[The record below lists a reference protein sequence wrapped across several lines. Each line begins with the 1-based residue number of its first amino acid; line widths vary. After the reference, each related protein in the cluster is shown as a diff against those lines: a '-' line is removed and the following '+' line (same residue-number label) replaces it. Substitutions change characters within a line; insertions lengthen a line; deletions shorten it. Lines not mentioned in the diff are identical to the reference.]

1 MRMRQIIKSIVTAG
15 PVILLLMVSGAHSG
29 EKPAVPMVEV
39 SATGTTQLAPDM
51 AVLSLSVLREA
62 KTARAALD
70 ANNIAMGQILV
81 ALRNNGIAKKDLQT
95 TNFNIQPRYQPRK
108 SSSGNRQAP
117 QIISYQVRNSLTVR
131 VRDLENLGSILDLVV
146 TLGVNSGGNIRF
158 TNSDP
163 SEAISLARSRAMKNA
178 MQKAETLVVAAGGKL
193 GKIILITENSNNARP
208 VPIAMA
214 RASFKGAA
222 EGAVPVAQGENAYSV
237 SVQAK
242 WEIE

>member
-1 MRMRQIIKSIVTAG
+1 MHMKQIKKLVATAG
-15 PVILLLMVSGAHSG
+15 TITLLLMVSGAHSG
-29 EKPAVPMVEV
+29 EKSNVPMVEV
-39 SATGTTQLAPDM
+39 AAIGTAQLAPDM

-70 ANNIAMGQILV
+70 ANNVAMGQILV

-95 TNFNIQPRYQPRK
+95 ANFNIQPRYQPRK
-108 SSSGNRQAP
+108 SSTGNSQAP

-163 SEAISLARSRAMKNA
+163 SDAISLARSRAMKNA
-178 MQKAETLVVAAGGKL
+178 MQKAKTLVIAAGGKL
-193 GKIILITENSNNARP
+193 GRIILITENSRNARP
-208 VPIAMA
+208 APIAMA

-222 EGAVPVAQGENAYSV
+222 DGAVPVARGENSYQV
-237 SVQAK
+237 TIQAK